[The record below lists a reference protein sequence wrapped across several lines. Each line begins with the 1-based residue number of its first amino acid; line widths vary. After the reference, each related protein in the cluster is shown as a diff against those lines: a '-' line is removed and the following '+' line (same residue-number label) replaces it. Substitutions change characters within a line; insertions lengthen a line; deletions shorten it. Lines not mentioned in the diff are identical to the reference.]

1 MTSFALMHP
10 EKFTFMMLSFALCD
24 LCFLSHLVT
33 NIDGK
38 FRFACVAFH
47 TIMVKVFFF
56 SISLA
61 TTSIHVL
68 LFMTEMLAC

>member
-33 NIDGK
+33 NIDRK
-38 FRFACVAFH
+38 FRFACVVFH

-61 TTSIHVL
+61 TISIHVL